1 MSKISEQLESLKLSI
16 NSIKDKMQKVR
27 IENALLLKQ
36 QTGLVTEKSE
46 LIKKN
51 ELAREEIESVL
62 ERIKKEDK
70 NSIKIN
76 ISEILSCIFLKHH
89 YFLFD

>member
-1 MSKISEQLESLKLSI
+1 MSKISKQLETLKLSI
-16 NSIKDKMQKVR
+16 DSIKDKMQKIE

-51 ELAREEIESVL
+51 ESAREQIEAVL
-62 ERIKKEDK
+62 ERIK
-70 NSIKIN
+70 N
-76 ISEILSCIFLKHH
+76 IE
-89 YFLFD
+89 

>member
-16 NSIKDKMQKVR
+16 DSIKEKMQKIK
-27 IENALLLKQ
+27 IENILLQKQ

-51 ELAREEIESVL
+51 ELAKEEIEAVL
-62 ERIKKEDK
+62 ERIK
-70 NSIKIN
+70 N
-76 ISEILSCIFLKHH
+76 I
-89 YFLFD
+89 

>member
-1 MSKISEQLESLKLSI
+1 MSKISKQLESLKLSI
-16 NSIKDKMQKVR
+16 NSIKDKMQKIE

-51 ELAREEIESVL
+51 ESAKEKIKAVL
-62 ERIKKEDK
+62 ERIK
-70 NSIKIN
+70 N
-76 ISEILSCIFLKHH
+76 IE
-89 YFLFD
+89 

>member
-16 NSIKDKMQKVR
+16 DSIKEKMQKIK
-27 IENALLLKQ
+27 IENTLLQKQ

-51 ELAREEIESVL
+51 ELAKEEIEAVL
-62 ERIKKEDK
+62 ERIK
-70 NSIKIN
+70 N
-76 ISEILSCIFLKHH
+76 IG
-89 YFLFD
+89 

>member
-1 MSKISEQLESLKLSI
+1 MSKISKQLESLKLSI
-16 NSIKDKMQKVR
+16 NSIKDKMQKIK

-62 ERIKKEDK
+62 ERIK
-70 NSIKIN
+70 N
-76 ISEILSCIFLKHH
+76 IG
-89 YFLFD
+89 

>member
-1 MSKISEQLESLKLSI
+1 MSKISKQLESLKLSI
-16 NSIKDKMQKVR
+16 NSIKDKMQKIE

-51 ELAREEIESVL
+51 ELAREEIEAVL
-62 ERIKKEDK
+62 ERIK
-70 NSIKIN
+70 N
-76 ISEILSCIFLKHH
+76 IE
-89 YFLFD
+89 

>member
-1 MSKISEQLESLKLSI
+1 MSKISKQLESLKLSI
-16 NSIKDKMQKVR
+16 NSIKDKMQKIK

-62 ERIKKEDK
+62 ERIK
-70 NSIKIN
+70 N
-76 ISEILSCIFLKHH
+76 IE
-89 YFLFD
+89 

>member
-1 MSKISEQLESLKLSI
+1 MSKISVQLESLKLSI

-62 ERIKKEDK
+62 ERIK
-70 NSIKIN
+70 N
-76 ISEILSCIFLKHH
+76 IE
-89 YFLFD
+89 

>member
-1 MSKISEQLESLKLSI
+1 MSKISKQLETLKLSI
-16 NSIKDKMQKVR
+16 DSIKDKMQKIE

-51 ELAREEIESVL
+51 ESAKEEIEAVL
-62 ERIKKEDK
+62 ERIK
-70 NSIKIN
+70 N
-76 ISEILSCIFLKHH
+76 IE
-89 YFLFD
+89 

>member
-16 NSIKDKMQKVR
+16 DSIKEKMQKIK
-27 IENALLLKQ
+27 IENILLQKQ

-51 ELAREEIESVL
+51 ELAKEEIEAVL
-62 ERIKKEDK
+62 ERIK
-70 NSIKIN
+70 N
-76 ISEILSCIFLKHH
+76 IG
-89 YFLFD
+89 

>member
-1 MSKISEQLESLKLSI
+1 MSKISKQLESLKLSI
-16 NSIKDKMQKVR
+16 NSIKDKMQKIE

-51 ELAREEIESVL
+51 ESAREEIEAVL
-62 ERIKKEDK
+62 ERIK
-70 NSIKIN
+70 N
-76 ISEILSCIFLKHH
+76 IE
-89 YFLFD
+89 